1 MSISV
6 LREEISIELKMMGT
20 VVAEAV
26 SLLNDIEEEQEPS
39 VRGKTAA
46 AAFLAQFYGGMKD
59 ALKRHK
65 QAGNPVVVMREGQ
78 LV

>member
-1 MSISV
+1 
-6 LREEISIELKMMGT
+6 MMGT

-26 SLLNDIEEEQEPS
+26 SLLNDIAEGQEPS
-39 VRGKTAA
+39 VRKKTAA

-78 LV
+78 LVWLQPDDIHVE